1 MDPIERGALVER
13 GALAERDRPNER
25 EAFFFIVAKM
35 LSVAGHWHDHITI
48 AILSGQKRRS
58 L

>member
-13 GALAERDRPNER
+13 GGPNDR

-35 LSVAGHWHDHITI
+35 LTVACHWHDHITI
-48 AILSGQKRRS
+48 AILGGQKRWG